1 MRFKKLAALALLVFL
16 GSPLTATAIPVQY
29 QIKFTALAGSVL
41 TTSFPTAGAPTVDI
55 ADAAGNVYFGLF
67 AVDDA
72 VLLTD
77 GIGKPGTL
85 DFLYIRMEDNIWG
98 YNFAGDNSFAG
109 FRGPI
114 PGNAFCMM
122 SMACVGAP
130 SPGFDVVN
138 GAVTNLRG
146 GVFGVADLPFVD
158 FSLLGANT
166 FNATGA
172 TFGAGPGTSFS
183 RVRDV
188 SGTLEIVRVAEP
200 ATLLPFGA
208 GLLMLLAALR
218 TSRRK
223 DGAPT
228 GIRTPV

>member
-1 MRFKKLAALALLVFL
+1 MRFKLAALASLALLL
-16 GSPLTATAIPVQY
+16 SPLTATAIPVQY
-29 QIKFTALAGSVL
+29 QIRFTALSGSVL
-41 TTSFPTAGAPTVDI
+41 TTSFPGSPGAPSVDI

-67 AVDDA
+67 AVDDSI
-72 VLLTD
+72 LQTD
-77 GIGKPGTL
+77 GVGKPGTL
-85 DFLYIRMEDNIWG
+85 DFLYIQIEDNIWG

-114 PGNAFCMM
+114 PGNPFCMM

-158 FSLLGANT
+158 FSLFGANT

-183 RVRDV
+183 RVRGV
-188 SGTLEIVRVAEP
+188 SGTMEIVRVAEP

-208 GLLMLLAALR
+208 AVLMLLAALR